1 MKPMTYEEV
10 LGDCEP
16 LPHLLLGNGFSIAC
30 DPVFRY
36 QSLYEEA
43 VARGLSEQA
52 RKVFE
57 YRQTTNF
64 EAIMRLLDEAEKIVE
79 IYDYQP
85 RQGDKQTTIRKD
97 CDFVKDALVKTIAA
111 THLRTPDEIGGERI
125 DAAAQ
130 FLRDFDNVFTTN
142 YDLLLEWVLRH
153 SKTPPLHDDSFR
165 ASNPDDGTDAMFMPQ
180 LEPRHAVFYVHGA
193 LHLYF
198 QRYDTRKQDWSSAGQ
213 SVDALVER
221 GVRDNKYPL
230 CVTEGS
236 SSQKVRRIRR
246 NVYLAHGLAKLRGI
260 RKPLVVFGH
269 RLSDEDKHIRHA
281 IAENSGIKVLYVGL
295 HNDPDSKR
303 NLMIREAA
311 NRIKDMREERMGGRN
326 PDGLLTLKFFSSQ
339 TAEPWTPKPPKA

>member
-1 MKPMTYEEV
+1 MTPMTYQQVIEE
-10 LGDCEP
+10 CEP

-36 QSLYEEA
+36 QSLYNEA

-64 EAIMRLLDEAEKIVE
+64 EAIMRLLDEAERIVE

-85 RQGDKQTTIRKD
+85 RLGDKQTTIRDD

-111 THLRTPDEIGGERI
+111 THLRTSSAIESERI
-125 DAAAQ
+125 DAAAG
-130 FLRDFDNVFTTN
+130 FLRDYDNVFTTN
-142 YDLLLEWVLRH
+142 YDLLLEWVLRN
-153 SKTPPLHDDSFR
+153 SRTPPLHDDSFR
-165 ASNPDDGTDAMFMPQ
+165 VSDAEDGADALFMPH
-180 LEPRHAVFYVHGA
+180 LEPRHAVFYLHGA

-198 QRYDTRKQDWSSAGQ
+198 QRYDTRKQDWSKEDQ
-213 SVDALVER
+213 SVDALVGR
-221 GVRDNKYPL
+221 SVRDNKYPL

-246 NVYLAHGLAKLRGI
+246 NVYLSHGLTKLRNI

-269 RLSDEDKHIRHA
+269 RLSDEDKHIRQA
-281 IAENSGIKVLYVGL
+281 IAENSGIKLLYVGL
-295 HNDPDSKR
+295 HNDPESKR
-303 NLMIREAA
+303 NQMIREAA
-311 NRIKDMREERMGGRN
+311 NRIKDMREERLGGRN

-339 TAEPWTPKPPKA
+339 TAKPWTPKTVEE